1 MSTAKQMVALGVKDL
16 QVAKRSKCRCCCE
29 LAFPLFFFPFLLIMM
44 IFSLKNSA
52 NVDYASSAVE
62 LKIDHQRPP
71 RLFFDLPKAEDFDK
85 LKGIADANPTHY
97 PPLKTKDDPAAKTN
111 DPNDPNYHGVFVH
124 FREFDL
130 QKPKFRYTL
139 RYNNPNVVEEQPF
152 KETGWRGGTPFSTT
166 YFVPDKGDDGPTPMI
181 NHAFLDAQHMVDA
194 LLLEVAGGQK
204 LLDVKV
210 AYMPTKS
217 YRWSIMNAALPYLSI
232 LVVFCSLIP
241 QALVAKDVITELES
255 EVKASRVYLMI
266 LGMNRVAFYFSHF
279 INGCIKMSL
288 IMLILMLP
296 IAASLQ
302 VSAGIVTLLLSE
314 FFVIFAVAH
323 ALLWSTLL
331 HKPGACLTAIIV
343 MNLVLCVIAFVSTAD
358 TTNLV
363 MMCVSSLNPVFA
375 LWTGFQDLRFYDQ
388 QKMFPWP
395 GNRFGYQ
402 FNYVFAL
409 LFIILDTILVVL
421 LTMLL
426 DFVIPSAGQPGLN
439 LAMFRKRKKAL
450 SVEEQAAAGS
460 DFQSIRRAAADAD
473 LAVNA
478 LKKRWNMTGD
488 YAVQGV
494 SFAAYR
500 GEITCLLG
508 HNGAGKSTVFSC
520 LTGYTKPTSGMILI
534 GGKNVLTDL
543 TEIRKSLGYC
553 PQFNPLYD
561 RLTCIEH
568 LRLATRLRGVPC
580 EQTELTAILDAV
592 GLAEKRNVESSK
604 LSGGMKRKLCVAM
617 ALVGKSR
624 VVLLDEPTAGMDPT
638 ARKQIGEI
646 LEKFKEDR
654 TIILTTHYMDEADRL
669 SDRIV
674 IVVKGRVVCNG
685 SSEFL
690 KKRFGTGFLL
700 TISLAHGQAD
710 VPPKAEKI
718 LALTRQHVPEAKFSG
733 SPAAQFTI
741 NLPYESKTKFAQLFV
756 ELETQSAE
764 LDIDSFGLSVNTL
777 EQVFIKVGEKA
788 EGESNDELRARIVEN
803 ANAVRQGDHDHSP
816 SIFKQ
821 WWALCIRNFIYW
833 LRHPVRTL
841 IPLLIILFC
850 FVFLFVKSKTGK
862 TAETKDGDFF
872 YGLNELPRSEV
883 FVKNVDGIGDVFSP
897 LEQCTIVNGKVPTAD
912 NNLDVPPPSLGFA
925 KGGQVALMANRFLTN
940 GLFIAANA
948 YANSL
953 FQTKAPDTIEM
964 GVRVNMTEVGG
975 SSANMFN
982 GIVIPFGL
990 AFGLAMLLSEIVTER
1005 VTKFKHQI
1013 RLTGC
1018 RAPTYWIAQLT
1029 TDFAYFFILA
1039 AIVFAGVMIV
1049 FKPSFGCTA
1058 GFVRFIFCCEL
1069 IPAFASVLPVWLL
1082 YFYAASMASYVLS
1095 FRFESATKATVFVL
1109 AFHTIIP
1116 MFTYGAFAVTSQIA
1130 IGLIVKGPESAQKA
1144 KTVLD
1149 VLTVILGTIF
1159 PAIPLLQAQS
1169 VSSQLCGG
1177 STRTFADN
1185 YRILEDLEPPQRN
1198 VIDTA
1203 AAGPLII
1210 LVISA
1215 LLYTSFLVLTELG
1228 LVGKLRAK
1236 REASRASASIKEDEA
1251 EDPDV
1256 TAERQAIDS
1265 MTDSDLALACR
1276 GLVKCYGKK
1285 VAVRNLTFGIR
1296 PSECFGLLGVNGA
1309 GKTTTFDILSNISRP
1324 TAGTTTIGGQP
1335 TETTPAIGYCPQF
1348 DALSEFL
1355 TARDTLR
1362 LFGRLN
1368 GFPDVSERMRMILE
1382 CVMMEEHADKLVK
1395 SCSGGQKRRV
1405 SIAVALMS
1413 GADCLLLDEPTAGVD
1428 PATRR
1433 QIWDLLTAVRLQGK
1447 SILLTTHSMEEC
1459 EALCTRI
1466 GFLRDGRLRGI
1477 GTSQHL
1483 KTRYGN
1489 SYNLTLILNRV
1500 PKEVAATIDDAVQ
1513 KHYGVPPTPDS
1524 LQLAN
1529 LSWTIPRRSDQTWSA
1544 MYADVEKLA
1553 AEVNTA
1559 HGDPIRD
1566 FYLIQDSL
1574 EQVFTR
1580 LATNE
1585 KEAAGAKKKQK
1596 AKNAVD
1602 SPAQQP
1608 DPMVDSGA
1616 PQSVVASHPVSADSQ
1631 KPHTGTTAG
1640 TPADNQ
1646 N

>member
-1 MSTAKQMVALGVKDL
+1 MSTAKQMLALGVKDL

-29 LAFPLFFFPFLLIMM
+29 LSFPLFFFPFLLLMM
-44 IFSLKNSA
+44 IFSLKNST
-52 NVDYASSAVE
+52 NVDYAPTPLNLTLNRGQVS
-62 LKIDHQRPP
+62 L
-71 RLFFDLPKAEDFDK
+71 LFFDLPKAEDFTK
-85 LKGIADANPTHY
+85 LNDIATNAPFRLQ
-97 PPLKTKDDPAAKTN
+97 LKTKDDRAAKSS
-111 DPNDPNYHGVFVH
+111 DPNAHGVFVH
-124 FREFDL
+124 FREFDV

-139 RYNNPNVVEEQPF
+139 RYMHPHATEEDPF
-152 KETGWRGGTPFSTT
+152 KATGWRGGTPFSTT
-166 YFVPDKGDDGPTPMI
+166 YFMPDKGDEGPMTFI
-181 NHAFLDAQHMVDA
+181 NQAFLNAQHMVDG
-194 LLLEVAGGQK
+194 LLLKAAAGQP
-204 LLDVKV
+204 LSDVTV
-210 AYMPTKS
+210 DYMPTKS
-217 YRWSIMNAALPYLSI
+217 YRWSIMNAALPYLS
-232 LVVFCSLIP
+232 LVVVFCSLIP

-255 EVKASRVYLMI
+255 EVYLMI
-266 LGMNRVAFYFSHF
+266 LGMKRVAFYFSHF
-279 INGCIKMSL
+279 INGCVKMAL

-302 VSAGIVTLLLSE
+302 VSAGIVALLLAE

-343 MNLVLCVIAFVSTAD
+343 MNLVLCVIAMASTAD
-358 TTNLV
+358 TTNFL

-375 LWTGFQDLRFYDQ
+375 LWAGLQDLRFYDQ
-388 QKMFPWP
+388 QGVFAWP
-395 GNRFGYQ
+395 AGNRFVYQ

-409 LFIILDTILVVL
+409 LFLILDTILTVL

-426 DFVIPSAGQPGLN
+426 DFLVPSAGQPGFN
-439 LAMFRKRKKAL
+439 LAMFRKGKKAA
-450 SVEEQAAAGS
+450 SEEEQAAAGS

-473 LAVNA
+473 LTVNA
-478 LKKRWNMTGD
+478 LKKRWNLTGD
-488 YAVQGV
+488 YAVSGV
-494 SFAAYR
+494 NFAAYR

-592 GLAEKRNVESSK
+592 GLVEKRDVESSK

-718 LALTRQHVPEAKFSG
+718 LALTRQHIPEAKFSG

-756 ELETQSAE
+756 ELETQSAG

-821 WWALCIRNFIYW
+821 WWALCIHNFIYW

-841 IPLLIILFC
+841 IPLLIILLC
-850 FVFLFVKSKTGK
+850 FVYLFVASQTGK

-872 YGLNELPRSEV
+872 YGLKELPRSSV
-883 FVKNVDGIGDVFSP
+883 FVKDVSGIGDVFSP
-897 LEQCTIVNGKVPTAD
+897 LKQCTVVKGKVPTAD

-925 KGGQVALMANRFLTN
+925 EIPSQAGQQTGAKFALLANRFLTN
-940 GLFIAANA
+940 GIFMAANA

-964 GVRVNMTEVGG
+964 GVRVNVTAEGG
-975 SSANMFN
+975 SLGAGLMN

-990 AFGLAMLLSEIVTER
+990 AFGLAMLLSETVTER

-1029 TDFAYFFILA
+1029 TDFTYFFILA

-1049 FKPSFGCTA
+1049 FKPSFGCA
-1058 GFVRFIFCCEL
+1058 VG
-1069 IPAFASVLPVWLL
+1069 VLPVWLL

-1116 MFTYGAFAVTSQIA
+1116 MFTYGAFSGANAVIMQ
-1130 IGLIVKGPESAQKA
+1130 LIFKGPDGIQKGHNVM
-1144 KTVLD
+1144 TF
-1149 VLTVILGTIF
+1149 LTVILGTIF

-1169 VSSQLCGG
+1169 VSSQLCAG
-1177 STRTFADN
+1177 STHTFMDHFRVPESVMPTQN
-1185 YRILEDLEPPQRN
+1185 IF
-1198 VIDTA
+1198 DTA

-1215 LLYTSFLVLTELG
+1215 LLYTSILVLTELG
-1228 LVGKLRAK
+1228 LVGKLRGK
-1236 REASRASASIKEDEA
+1236 CGRSRATASIKEDEA

-1256 TAERQAIDS
+1256 VAERQAIDS

-1309 GKTTTFDILSNISRP
+1309 GKTTTFDILSNINRP

-1500 PKEVAATIDDAVQ
+1500 PKEVAAAIDDAVQ

-1529 LSWTIPRRSDQTWSA
+1529 LSWTIRRRPDQTWSA
-1544 MYADVEKLA
+1544 MYADVEKLV
-1553 AEVNTA
+1553 AEVNAA
-1559 HGDPIRD
+1559 HGEPIRD

-1602 SPAQQP
+1602 SPAQQQ

-1631 KPHTGTTAG
+1631 KPHAGSTAG
-1640 TPADNQ
+1640 TPADNH